1 MKTIMLGWSR
11 LKISEKSA
19 MLLSI
24 FVAISLSCL
33 ALTQGYHVISAQT
46 IGPLILMGKVIQ
58 STITT
63 GIMWMRSIAMNH
75 ILVEALSELREVRA
89 NPGQHVPT
97 KALDMVAEFLGDKE

>member
-1 MKTIMLGWSR
+1 MKTIMLGWSN
-11 LKISEKSA
+11 LKRSEKST

-24 FVAISLSCL
+24 FVAVSLSCL
-33 ALTQGYHVISAQT
+33 GVIQGSDVISAQT
-46 IGPLILMGKVIQ
+46 IGPLILMGKVTQ

-63 GIMWMRSIAMNH
+63 GITRMRTRAINH

-97 KALDMVAEFLGDKE
+97 KTLDMVAEFLGDKE